1 MKPLSK
7 ILIFG
12 IFAALVLNPGHLAG
26 KDYKASKAMAKT
38 SGPLRSIDEA
48 IGKIDA
54 GKLQH
59 SFKNTGELASIWSW
73 DLPTL
78 LRMSSAFYKGYG
90 YLPDLFMMIGV
101 PEGPWTPK
109 YLSASGDSLSMGPT
123 VSEYNVGGDF
133 GPTVNSLGGLHSG
146 NVTIGDV
153 VGPGSFESVPL
164 MATSNLPDSWPETGW
179 PGPWRRI
186 PLEDGTD
193 SVIVGQFTGDKEA
206 FFSINDFDL
215 DNNDFKYAESD
226 DNKNQGYA
234 LGIQFD
240 IHVIGY
246 GRSYAEDII
255 FYPMNVINTTDW
267 NYEGVY
273 LGFYCDIDAPEYNRN
288 SIMNHREDWMA
299 YLARE
304 TEGDTTYQYNMSY
317 IYDQE
322 SSPYDGPGPIA
333 YTAVKLLETP
343 GNEFD
348 GIDNDED
355 GLIDEGSDGIDND
368 GDGLI
373 DENDLS
379 ERDML
384 GLTDWHWFRWENRPG
399 VISSEI
405 QEYEQWKLLT
415 GGSRATMWDFASNSW
430 GPFIVNT
437 QNSFSQ
443 FRRDTL
449 SDGQVL
455 TLSSKHNTDDAW
467 FHPNENNV
475 LDPHFDDFTIF
486 KREGWDDLDCVFI
499 SSSGP
504 FTLAPKETTTI
515 SYALIM
521 GDNLEDLKRNAQVAQ
536 LMYNKNY
543 LGADAPNPPRLTAVP
558 GDKKVTLYW
567 DTNSEKSKDVMTAV
581 QDFEG
586 YRLYRTTTDPTNN
599 VWGEKIRDGF
609 GNVVGSIPLAQW
621 DTPNNNIEGSDGN
634 YPYFNLGDDDGELGH
649 IYIDEDVMNGQTYW
663 YTITAY
669 DWGIDA
675 ARNTTGNILDSLA
688 NAGWANLNS
697 LESAKGNNPDAV
709 PNLVKV
715 IPGVKPADWVAPT
728 GPETLSPDPDIFG
741 KGTIDINL
749 INPEDVIDRTYKIV
763 FHDTI
768 QAGVLHYD
776 LIDETTGDYIIAK
789 SSITKGG
796 DAGKVFNGVHLTI
809 ANNEN
814 LKFFGTRT
822 PEATF
827 RDITWLENV
836 SVTDE
841 ADISDLQVYSLLPD
855 AVGISVDYVVEF
867 VDEANGTLK
876 YPDYSIFRGLFSE
889 QRVPLNVYNITDD
902 PEMSNPLPLYVFPD
916 FGSPWQSGEEI
927 GIYDPGFVSTT
938 TPNNTNVNW
947 SFKISWGGTVAADSS
962 EEPPIPSYVTK
973 QPQKGDVIQFRTYK
987 PFLSGD
993 VFTFSTVS
1001 AGIAEVKEKALL
1013 DDVRVVPNPFVV
1025 WSEWSYDGGGERI
1038 AFTNLPAK
1046 STIYVYTSAGDLVK
1060 KLVHES
1066 LTTGTLFWNML
1077 NESNQSVAYGLY
1089 VYVVEAEDGQSKIGK
1104 FALIK

>member
-1 MKPLSK
+1 MKPLNK
-7 ILIFG
+7 VLIFG
-12 IFAALVLNPGHLAG
+12 IFAASVVNPGDLSG
-26 KDYKASKAMAKT
+26 KDLKASRAMAKT

-48 IGKIDA
+48 IGIINA

-59 SFKNTGELASIWSW
+59 SFGNNGELGSIRGF
-73 DLPTL
+73 DLPSL
-78 LRMSSAFYKGYG
+78 LQLPAAFYKGYG
-90 YLPDLFMMIGV
+90 YLPDLSMMIGV
-101 PEGPWTPK
+101 PEGPWSMLPN
-109 YLSASGDSLSMGPT
+109 ASGDTVSWGPT

-133 GPTVNSLGGLHSG
+133 GPTAGSLGLLHSG
-146 NVTIGDV
+146 ALTVGDIAGG
-153 VGPGSFESVPL
+153 GPFETNPL
-164 MATSNLPDSWPETGW
+164 IATSDLPESWPETGW

-186 PLEDGTD
+186 PLEDGRD

-206 FFSINDFDL
+206 YFSINDFDL
-215 DNNDFKYAESD
+215 DNNNQKYSEAD
-226 DNKNQGYA
+226 DETNQGYA

-273 LGFYCDIDAPEYNRN
+273 LGFYCDVDAPEYNR
-288 SIMNHREDWMA
+288 STIMNHREDWMA

-304 TEGDTTYQYNMSY
+304 TEGDTTFQYNMSY

-322 SSPYDGPGPIA
+322 SSPYIGPGPIA

-343 GNEFD
+343 GAEFD

-373 DENDLS
+373 DESDLS

-399 VISSEI
+399 EISSEV
-405 QEYEQWKLLT
+405 QEYEQWKLLS
-415 GGSRATMWDFASNSW
+415 GGSRATLWSDALNDW
-430 GPFIVNT
+430 GPFITNT
-437 QNSFSQ
+437 KTSFNDFKS
-443 FRRDTL
+443 DTM
-449 SDGQVL
+449 SDGRIL
-455 TLSSKHNTDDAW
+455 NLGPTHNTADAW
-467 FHPNENNV
+467 YHPDENNV

-486 KREGWDDLDCVFI
+486 KRELWEDLDCVFI

-543 LGADAPNPPRLTAVP
+543 LGADAPIPPKLTAVP

-567 DTNSEKSKDVMTAV
+567 DTKSEISKDVMTSV

-586 YRLYRTTTDPTNN
+586 YKLYRSTTDPTNN
-599 VWGEKIRDGF
+599 VWGKEIVDGN

-621 DTPNNNIEGSDGN
+621 DIPNNNIKDSDGN
-634 YPYFNLGDDDGELGH
+634 YPYLNLGDDDGELGH
-649 IYIDEDVMNGQTYW
+649 IYVDEDVVNGQTYW
-663 YTITAY
+663 YSITAY

-675 ARNTTGNILDSLA
+675 GRNTAGNTIDSLA

-715 IPGVKPADWVAPT
+715 IPGVKPADWVKPKGDDT
-728 GPETLSPDPDIFG
+728 INPDPDIFG

-749 INPEDVIDRTYKIV
+749 IDPEKVIDATYNIV
-763 FHDTI
+763 FHDTLK
-768 QAGVLHYD
+768 AGVLHYD
-776 LIDETTGDYIIAK
+776 LIDDATGDYLITK
-789 SSITKGG
+789 SSKTKGG

-827 RDITWLENV
+827 RDITWLEKV
-836 SVTDE
+836 SIPDETDFG
-841 ADISDLQVYSLLPD
+841 DLKVYSL
-855 AVGISVDYVVEF
+855 ASGAAGIPVDYVAEF

-876 YPDYSIFRGLFSE
+876 YPDYSIFGGSLSE
-889 QRVPLNVYNITDD
+889 QRVPLRVYNITDD
-902 PEMSNPLPLYVFPD
+902 PEKSNPLPLYVFPN

-927 GIYDPGFVSTT
+927 GIYDPVFVSTT
-938 TPNNTNVNW
+938 RPNNINVNW
-947 SFKISWGGTVAADSS
+947 SFKVSWGDTVAADSS
-962 EEPPIPSYVTK
+962 EDPPIPSYVTK
-973 QPQKGDVIQFRTYK
+973 QPQKGDIIRFRTYK

-1001 AGIAEVKEKALL
+1001 PGIATAKEESLL
-1013 DDVRVVPNPFVV
+1013 EDVRVVPNPFVV
-1025 WSEWSYDGGGERI
+1025 WSEWSYDGGAQRI
-1038 AFTNLPAK
+1038 AFTNLPAM

-1066 LTTGTLFWNML
+1066 PTSGTLFWNML

-1089 VYVVEAEDGQSKIGK
+1089 VYIVEADDGQSKIGK